1 MNICYANYLKYKHDK
16 NNPTM
21 INAFNSTDDI
31 LNFAINREQE
41 SIDLYERLSKEAPTP
56 QMRDV
61 FISFANEERGHK
73 KRLLNI
79 QSSGQFKMV
88 ETQIQDLK
96 IEDYLVDVSET
107 VGLTYQAALILAM
120 KKEKTA
126 FKLYMNLAAKVDD
139 PLLKSL
145 FETLAQE
152 ESKHKLRFELEYD
165 EVVNKNN

>member
-1 MNICYANYLKYKHDK
+1 
-16 NNPTM
+16 M

-41 SIDLYERLSKEAPTP
+41 SVDLYERLSKEAPTP

-61 FISFANEERGHK
+61 FTSFAAEERGHK

-79 QSSGQFKMV
+79 QSSGQFKMM
-88 ETQIQDLK
+88 EKHIQDLK

-120 KKEKTA
+120 KKEKAA

-152 ESKHKLRFELEYD
+152 ESKHKLSFEIEYD
-165 EVVNKNN
+165 EYVLREN